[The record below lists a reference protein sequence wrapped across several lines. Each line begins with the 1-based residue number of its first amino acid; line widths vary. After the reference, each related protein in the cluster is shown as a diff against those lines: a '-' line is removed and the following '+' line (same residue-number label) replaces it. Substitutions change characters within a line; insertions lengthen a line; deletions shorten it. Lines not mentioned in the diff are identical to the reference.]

1 MNEPLLTHQQIFTLK
16 PETLEARIMT
26 FYQETQ
32 NSSLTIKYIMALRIR
47 FRLGAQEFANI
58 LSDLVR
64 YLFMNTKATRTMK
77 RFFYYFQDYFAA
89 PEWKRLTM
97 RVFPLRNFGKKILS
111 VARSLVSF
119 VRPEEMTEP

>member
-1 MNEPLLTHQQIFTLK
+1 MNELTLTHQQIFTLK
-16 PETLEARIMT
+16 PETLETRIMT
-26 FYQETQ
+26 YYQETQ

-97 RVFPLRNFGKKILS
+97 RVFPLRNFGKTVFS
-111 VARSLVSF
+111 VARSLVSI
-119 VRPEEMTEP
+119 VRPEENTEP